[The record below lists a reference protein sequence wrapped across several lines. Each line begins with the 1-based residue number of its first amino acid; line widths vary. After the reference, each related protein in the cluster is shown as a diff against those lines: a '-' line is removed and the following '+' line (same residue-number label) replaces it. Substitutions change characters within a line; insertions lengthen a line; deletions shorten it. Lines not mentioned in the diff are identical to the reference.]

1 MIKSVLLL
9 SSLVLVLG
17 LSACGDRATV
27 SPAEIPAGTVGP
39 EGSGVDAIHLV
50 GEWSGQVMTE
60 EDPIPGEEPEE
71 TPQQRDASV
80 NALLGGYQLSLY
92 EDRTFSFSF
101 GMFPVSGVWTVT
113 GGMIMLET
121 DSAMGRS
128 REQVID
134 GEFSDSV
141 REQILEMFQNY
152 ELRYDV
158 EGAYL
163 EYVDGDGNVIRF
175 TR

>member
-1 MIKSVLLL
+1 MFKSVLLL
-9 SSLVLVLG
+9 FSLILFFG
-17 LSACGDRATV
+17 LIGCGEDETV
-27 SPAEIPAGTVGP
+27 SPTDIPAGTVGP
-39 EGSGVDAIHLV
+39 EGSGVDAIQLV
-50 GEWSGQVMTE
+50 GEWTGQVMTE
-60 EDPIPGEEPEE
+60 EDPIPGEEPEQ
-71 TPQQRDASV
+71 TPEQRDAAV
-80 NALLGGYQLSLY
+80 NALLGGYQLNLY

-113 GGMIMLET
+113 GGLITLET

-134 GEFSDSV
+134 GEFSENV
-141 REQILEMFQNY
+141 KEQILEMFQNY

-158 EGAYL
+158 EGRYL
-163 EYVDGDGNVIRF
+163 EYIDAEGNVIRF